1 MEDFLL
7 YRTMITPMLIT
18 IVSYIL
24 MGVTLLGGLGLLVAG
39 ENDAARL
46 GGLLVALLGPLYI
59 RILAEVI
66 IVLFRINNT
75 LTEIKNLND

>member
-18 IVSYIL
+18 GVSYIL

>member
-1 MEDFLL
+1 
-7 YRTMITPMLIT
+7 MLIT
-18 IVSYIL
+18 VVSYIL

>member
-1 MEDFLL
+1 MEDLLL
-7 YRTMITPMLIT
+7 YRTIINPMLIT
-18 IVSYIL
+18 VVSYIL

>member
-18 IVSYIL
+18 VVSYIL

>member
-18 IVSYIL
+18 VVSYIL

-39 ENDAARL
+39 ENDSARL
-46 GGLLVALLGPLYI
+46 GRLLVALLGPLYI

>member
-18 IVSYIL
+18 VVSYIL

-46 GGLLVALLGPLYI
+46 GGLLVALLGPMYI